1 MVWPKIKMPALFDY
15 FAPERRPLSIHMDTP
30 QTATIATPRQLEEIR
45 VKRINTARIV
55 KDTIFISLG
64 IMSATFGLKGFLLP
78 DGFLD
83 GGAVGISLLINATTG
98 FNLSYLIVL
107 INIPFI
113 LIGYTQVSKIF
124 AIKTLAAI
132 VALAICV
139 AIFDFPVITHDKLL
153 ISFFGGFFLGLGIGL
168 SIRGGSVLD
177 GTEVLAIYTSRVS
190 ALTVGDF
197 ILILN
202 ILIFSVAAYLLN
214 IETALYAILTYLVAS
229 KIVDFVV
236 HGIEEYTSVIIVSQ
250 KSDEIKRAIIEKMGR
265 GVTVL
270 KGRSGYG
277 KQGHREHDID
287 VLYTVI
293 TRLELQK
300 LKTEI
305 AKLDAE
311 AFVVENSVNDI
322 KGGMIKK
329 RPLTD

>member
-1 MVWPKIKMPALFDY
+1 
-15 FAPERRPLSIHMDTP
+15 MDTP
-30 QTATIATPRQLEEIR
+30 QTATIATAHELNQIRIRRLQLAR
-45 VKRINTARIV
+45 VV
-55 KDTIFISLG
+55 KDTFFISLG
-64 IMSATFGLKGFLLP
+64 ILSATFGLKGFLLP

-83 GGAVGISLLINATTG
+83 GGAVGISLLVNALTG
-98 FNLSYLIVL
+98 INLSYLIVA

-124 AIKTLAAI
+124 AIKTLVAI
-132 VALAICV
+132 IALAICV
-139 AIFDFPVITHDKLL
+139 ALMDFPLITHDKLL
-153 ISFFGGFFLGLGIGL
+153 IAFFGGFFLGLGIGL

-177 GTEVLAIYTSRVS
+177 GTEVLAIYTSRIS

-236 HGIEEYTSVIIVSQ
+236 HGIEEYTSVIIVSR
-250 KSDEIKRAIIEKMGR
+250 KSDDIKKAIIEKMGR
-265 GVTVL
+265 GVTIL
-270 KGRSGYG
+270 KGKSGYG
-277 KQGHREHDID
+277 KEGHREKDID
-287 VLYTVI
+287 VIYTVI

-305 AKLDAE
+305 AKLDE
-311 AFVVENSVNDI
+311 KAFVVENSVNDI

-329 RPLTD
+329 RPLTH

>member
-1 MVWPKIKMPALFDY
+1 MST
-15 FAPERRPLSIHMDTP
+15 LSRF
-30 QTATIATPRQLEEIR
+30 QRLNAIR
-45 VKRINTARIV
+45 VRRINIARGI
-55 KDTIFISLG
+55 KDFFFISLG
-64 IMSATFGLKGFLLP
+64 VMSAAFGLKSFLLP
-78 DGFLD
+78 NGFLD
-83 GGAVGISLLINATTG
+83 GGAVGISLLTNVITNINV
-98 FNLSYLIVL
+98 SYLIII
-107 INIPFI
+107 INLPFI

-124 AIKTLAAI
+124 AFKTFVAI
-132 VALAICV
+132 IALAI
-139 AIFDFPVITHDKLL
+139 AIAFIEFPLVTNDKLL

-177 GTEVLAIYTSRVS
+177 GTEVLAIYTSRKT

-202 ILIFSVAAYLLN
+202 IFIFSVAAYLLN
-214 IETALYAILTYLVAS
+214 IEIALYAILTYLVAS
-229 KIVDFVV
+229 KTVDFVV

-250 KSDEIKRAIIEKMGR
+250 KSEEIKKAIVERMGR

-270 KGRSGYG
+270 RGKSGFG
-277 KQGHREHDID
+277 KQGHRDTDID
-287 VLYTVI
+287 VLYSVI

-305 AKLDAE
+305 AKIDDE

-329 RPLTD
+329 RPLHD

>member
-1 MVWPKIKMPALFDY
+1 MNTSPA
-15 FAPERRPLSIHMDTP
+15 ATIPTP
-30 QTATIATPRQLEEIR
+30 QQKNAIR
-45 VKRINTARIV
+45 IRRIHTTRVI
-55 KDTIFISLG
+55 KDFFFISLG
-64 IMSATFGLKGFLLP
+64 ILAATFGLKGFLLP

-83 GGAVGISLLINATTG
+83 GGAVGISLLINALTDI
-98 FNLSYLIVL
+98 NLSYLIIL

-124 AIKTLAAI
+124 AIKTLVAI
-132 VALAICV
+132 LALAVCV
-139 AIFDFPVITHDKLL
+139 EFIDFPLITHDKLL

-177 GTEVLAIYTSRVS
+177 GTEVLAIYTSRIS

-202 ILIFSVAAYLLN
+202 IMIFSVAAYLLN

-250 KSDEIKRAIIEKMGR
+250 KSNLIKKAIIEKMGR

-270 KGRSGYG
+270 KGKSGYG
-277 KQGHREHDID
+277 KQGHRETDID

-305 AKLDAE
+305 AKLDEE

-329 RPLTD
+329 RPLRD